1 MLYSESGRFHPWN
14 LGFKQYGLH
23 HGARVS
29 QVCAFSIF
37 RRLPL
42 RRHAPVPSSFRPRV

>member
-29 QVCAFSIF
+29 QVCASRFDGMLLS
-37 RRLPL
+37 RRAFALG
-42 RRHAPVPSSFRPRV
+42 